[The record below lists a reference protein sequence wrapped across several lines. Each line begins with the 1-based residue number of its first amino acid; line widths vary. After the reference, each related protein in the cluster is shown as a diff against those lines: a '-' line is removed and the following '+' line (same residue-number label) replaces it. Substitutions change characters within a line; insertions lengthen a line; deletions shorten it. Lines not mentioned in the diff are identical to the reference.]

1 MDVQDNMYL
10 QGMQLFINDEEV
22 QSYEREELT
31 GAVSYR
37 LEATGEPMDITV
49 TAVDAVGN
57 LGEKQ
62 FRNIVLGEMIK
73 AIEEEDTALSD
84 TPQVKMVEQTVKGR
98 MTGLY
103 IGVFAMAAAAAVLVA
118 LVIALRK
125 KKEIES

>member
-1 MDVQDNMYL
+1 M
-10 QGMQLFINDEEV
+10 
-22 QSYEREELT
+22 
-31 GAVSYR
+31 
-37 LEATGEPMDITV
+37 
-49 TAVDAVGN
+49 GN

>member
-1 MDVQDNMYL
+1 M
-10 QGMQLFINDEEV
+10 
-22 QSYEREELT
+22 T